1 MSVKKINFP
10 RFFLLDLN
18 LSLFRRKMF
27 VIWEKVIIPI
37 SFFEKRHFFYRNYLF
52 LWRFSKCKLCIITRK
67 FYFYIDSIDS
77 IYINYLPFRLFSSLF
92 RVTENLAFF
101 YNFFSKCPFL
111 NKTFYKHLLLYLI
124 FQNKSL
130 FLVIFKYI
138 LNVFSVFNKMKVEN
152 SCLNN

>member
-52 LWRFSKCKLCIITRK
+52 LWWFSKCKLCIITRK

-77 IYINYLPFRLFSSLF
+77 IYINYLPFRLFSLLF
-92 RVTENLAFF
+92 RVSENLAFF
-101 YNFFSKCPFL
+101 IISFL
-111 NKTFYKHLLLYLI
+111 NALFSIKLFTSNEIYFI

-152 SCLNN
+152 SCLNK

>member
-77 IYINYLPFRLFSSLF
+77 IYINYLPFRLFSLLF
-92 RVTENLAFF
+92 RVSENLAFF
-101 YNFFSKCPFL
+101 IISFL
-111 NKTFYKHLLLYLI
+111 NALFSIKLFTSNEIYFF

-152 SCLNN
+152 SCLNK

>member
-77 IYINYLPFRLFSSLF
+77 IYINYLPFRLFSLLF
-92 RVTENLAFF
+92 RVSENLAFF
-101 YNFFSKCPFL
+101 IISFL
-111 NKTFYKHLLLYLI
+111 NALFSIKLFTSNEIYFI

-152 SCLNN
+152 SCLNK